1 MITLTG
7 KAHRVPTVRSGAVSE
22 ALMKRFWDAR
32 AKEDAFYFV
41 DNQLRYRDPDV
52 ERFWAG
58 GREAFDRML
67 DLLDVRIA
75 PDDQIVEVGCGVGR
89 ITRCL
94 AERGGHVRA
103 MDVSEAM
110 LEQARRLNPELDN
123 VEWILG
129 DGRTLA
135 PIEADSTD
143 VCHSF
148 VVFQHIPDPE
158 ITLTYV
164 REMGRVLR
172 TGGIAFFQVSNEAG
186 IHRKRTVWWRLR
198 FNLLAHLGRAPR
210 GQSHPAWRGSSI
222 DLAQL
227 RSVAQEAGLEI
238 ERVAGAGT
246 QYCFVLMRK
255 GPGRQA
261 S

>member
-1 MITLTG
+1 
-7 KAHRVPTVRSGAVSE
+7 
-22 ALMKRFWDAR
+22 MKRFWDAR

-41 DNQLRYRDPDV
+41 DNQLRYRDPDI

-58 GREAFDRML
+58 GQEAFDRML

-75 PDDQIVEVGCGVGR
+75 PDEVIVEIGCGVGR

-110 LEQARRLNPELDN
+110 LEQARSLNPELEN

-129 DGRTLA
+129 DGRSLS
-135 PIEADSTD
+135 PIETASAD

-158 ITLTYV
+158 ITLAYV

-172 TGGIAFFQVSNEAG
+172 AGGIAFFQVSNEPE
-186 IHRKRTVWWRLR
+186 IHRKRSVWWRLR
-198 FNLLAHLGRAPR
+198 FTVLAQLGRAPQ

-222 DLAQL
+222 DLDEL
-227 RSVAQEAGLEI
+227 RAVAQKAGLEI
-238 ERVAGAGT
+238 EQVVGAGT

-255 GPGRQA
+255 GA
-261 S
+261 